1 MQNVP
6 VDTQGLGKG
15 MTTIAWII
23 AIAFATYFFAGVEE
37 RQVNP
42 NQSPLSERSDEII
55 KVELKR
61 NRYGH
66 YVTNGEIDS
75 KEVVFLLDTGATH
88 VAIPGALE
96 NYLNL
101 SRGQKHFVNT
111 ANGTT
116 TAYAT
121 RIDSLRIGEITLYDV
136 KASIN
141 PSMEGEEILL
151 GMSALKQIEFRQKGN
166 HLTLIQDLR

>member
-1 MQNVP
+1 MQNDP
-6 VDTQGLGKG
+6 KTEGMGKA
-15 MTTIAWII
+15 MTMIAWII
-23 AIAFATYFFAGVEE
+23 AIALLTYFFAGVEE

-42 NQSPLSERSDEII
+42 NQSPSSERQDNVI

-66 YVTNGEIDS
+66 YITNGEVDD
-75 KEVVFLLDTGATH
+75 KAVVFLLDTGATN

-101 SRGQKHFVNT
+101 QRGPQHLVNT
-111 ANGTT
+111 ANGTAV
-116 TAYAT
+116 AYET
-121 RIDSLRIGEITLYDV
+121 KIDSIRIGEITLFNV

>member
-1 MQNVP
+1 MSNDP
-6 VDTQGLGKG
+6 NTEGLGKG
-15 MTTIAWII
+15 MTIIAWII
-23 AIAFATYFFAGVEE
+23 AIAFLTYFFAGVEE

-42 NQSPLSERSDEII
+42 NQSPSSERLENVI

-61 NRYGH
+61 NRQGH
-66 YVTNGEIDS
+66 YVTNGEIDH
-75 KEVVFLLDTGATH
+75 KKVIFLLDTGATN

-101 SRGQKHFVNT
+101 TRGEKHLVNT
-111 ANGTT
+111 ANGTAV
-116 TAYAT
+116 AYDT
-121 RIDSLRIGEITLYDV
+121 EINNIRIGEITLYNV
-136 KASIN
+136 RATIN
-141 PSMEGEEILL
+141 PSMEGEAILL